1 LDAACENIKGA
12 SSWANLRSVF
22 SSRSGVTSWG
32 VAGGHEISI
41 PLKFLSITKAW
52 KQGPMMMSPSEDL
65 IIKNSK

>member
-1 LDAACENIKGA
+1 
-12 SSWANLRSVF
+12 
-22 SSRSGVTSWG
+22 VTSWG

-65 IIKNSK
+65 IIKISK